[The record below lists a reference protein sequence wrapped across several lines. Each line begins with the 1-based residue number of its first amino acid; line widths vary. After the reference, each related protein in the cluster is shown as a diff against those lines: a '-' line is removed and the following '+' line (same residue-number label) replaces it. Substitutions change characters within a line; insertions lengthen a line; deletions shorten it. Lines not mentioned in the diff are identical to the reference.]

1 MKKFV
6 LSLAIVGVLAFA
18 SVSEA
23 GRIGGPGSD
32 VFTVQGYQSVSYNI
46 TFEGGKVAEVAI
58 VGDGRTDLDLFVYD
72 ASGKLI
78 RQGIGPIWLRGQ
90 ERSSTARGCSGGREW
105 LRHGRGRVCLVED
118 RGQIGPG
125 RFRANSNSSED
136 SLSL

>member
-23 GRIGGPGSD
+23 GRVGGPGSD

-78 RQGIGPIWLRGQ
+78 RQGIGPIDI
-90 ERSSTARGCSGGREW
+90 E
-105 LRHGRGRVCLVED
+105 
-118 RGQIGPG
+118 
-125 RFRANSNSSED
+125 
-136 SLSL
+136 SLSWVPPSTQTYRVVVVNLGGSANRYAL